1 MSFSWGNIEIGG
13 KFSDKWINKK
23 EVEIM
28 GRVIVEF
35 SVIPLGTG
43 DVSVSK
49 EVTKAVKEVAASGL
63 KYQLT
68 PSCTIIEGDD
78 LSKVIE
84 VVLKAHEAVFETG
97 SKRVVTRINIDDR
110 RDKKRTMEEK
120 VEEVMKN
127 L

>member
-1 MSFSWGNIEIGG
+1 
-13 KFSDKWINKK
+13 
-23 EVEIM
+23 M
-28 GRVIVEF
+28 GHAIVEF
-35 SVIPLGTG
+35 TVIPLGTKNP
-43 DVSVSK
+43 SVSK
-49 EVTKAVKEVAASGL
+49 EVTKAVKEVEASGL

-84 VVLKAHEAVFETG
+84 VILKAHEAVFESG
-97 SKRVVTRINIDDR
+97 AKRVVTCINIDDR

>member
-1 MSFSWGNIEIGG
+1 
-13 KFSDKWINKK
+13 
-23 EVEIM
+23 M

-35 SVIPLGTG
+35 TVIPLGTQ
-43 DVSVSK
+43 DTTVSK

-84 VVLKAHEAVFETG
+84 VVLKAHEAVFESG
-97 SKRVVTRINIDDR
+97 VKRVVTRINIDDR

-120 VEEVMKN
+120 VEEVKKS

>member
-1 MSFSWGNIEIGG
+1 
-13 KFSDKWINKK
+13 
-23 EVEIM
+23 M

-68 PSCTIIEGDD
+68 PSCTVIEGDD

-84 VVLKAHEAVFETG
+84 VVLKAHEAVFEMG

>member
-1 MSFSWGNIEIGG
+1 
-13 KFSDKWINKK
+13 
-23 EVEIM
+23 M
-28 GRVIVEF
+28 GRIIVEF
-35 SVIPLGTG
+35 TVIPLGTG
-43 DVSVSK
+43 DPGVSE
-49 EVTKAVKEVAASGL
+49 EVTKAVKEVVNSGL

-78 LSKVIE
+78 LSEVIE
-84 VVLKAHEAVFETG
+84 VVLKAHEAVFESGT
-97 SKRVVTRINIDDR
+97 KRVVTRINIDDR